1 MSLGTIIMGS
11 TRGKIMAG
19 GALFAAFGLVLSP
32 AIGAVDSLIKL
43 RASNPVS
50 LNRLGSIA
58 SFTPST
64 QDSRL
69 ASVYARAVL
78 SHSSKSFRFTPT
90 SGSINGRRSITVL
103 VRAAG
108 LGQGDRVSQTVGIEP
123 LAFNLDA
130 SRGWRKFALP
140 DSVGR
145 KPLDPIVTDLP
156 AVKGFSL
163 DRGRPR
169 LKTNVQ
175 LDARAD
181 VGTAPQTLAGER
193 KFSVDVGSSY
203 SLTRNLNVTAGVRY
217 AGPDNRLNPITD
229 LRQDNQAVYV
239 GTNFKF

>member
-1 MSLGTIIMGS
+1 
-11 TRGKIMAG
+11 MAG
-19 GALFAAFGLVLSP
+19 GALFAALGLALSP
-32 AIGAVDSLIKL
+32 AIGAVDSLIKM

-50 LNRLGSIA
+50 LGQLGSIA

-64 QDSRL
+64 PDSRL
-69 ASVYARAVL
+69 AAVYARAVL
-78 SHSSKSFRFTPT
+78 SRSSKSFRFTPT
-90 SGSINGRRSITVL
+90 SGSISGRRSITVL
-103 VRAAG
+103 VRASE
-108 LGQGDRVSQTVGIEP
+108 LGQGDRPSSTVGVAP

-145 KPLDPIVTDLP
+145 KPLDPVVTDLP
-156 AVKGFSL
+156 AVKGFAL
-163 DRGRPR
+163 DRGRSR

-175 LDARAD
+175 LDSHVD

-229 LRQDNQAVYV
+229 QRQDNQAVYV